1 MSDMLSILIIVIVA
15 YIAAKRLIV
24 PRIVAL
30 RASKKGKNGTAHVI
44 PVPADPCP
52 ASKENMQAVQT
63 AIQTGGRSVT
73 CLDVRFVNFN
83 LPDDEEIGE
92 TLSMRVTHA
101 ANEMLLNASIRGTDV
116 RFHVA
121 VPHPDVLMLYVTY
134 AVR

>member
-1 MSDMLSILIIVIVA
+1 MSDMLSIFIIVTVA
-15 YIAAKRLIV
+15 YIAAKRLII

-30 RASKKGKNGTAHVI
+30 RAAKKGKDETA
-44 PVPADPCP
+44 PASPADPCFGF
-52 ASKENMQAVQT
+52 ASKEDVQAVQT

-73 CLDVRFVNFN
+73 CLDVRFVCFN

-116 RFHVA
+116 RFHAA
-121 VPHPDVLMLYVTY
+121 VLHPDVLMLYVTY
-134 AVR
+134 VVR